1 MDMTLRPM
9 TGPEYFYCYAQSQQ
23 LSSQS
28 GLIGHLRA
36 DMDTNG
42 KGFFS
47 NFFDFRKNLKSDDF
61 RADLQEL
68 IDELRSGKGEYDFL
82 KDRDRLRAYCR
93 KHPECDLG
101 DGREFGLRVDTPH
114 YSYMLRLN
122 PNRGEYNLYCF
133 CYVRQWLERQLKQ
146 AEKGI
151 RFISPDY
158 KERFRLADGDKVRI
172 ITKGGEVREMVCRY
186 VDDYH
191 LETSSSRGSNLY
203 HICEF
208 AEVWEQNGC
217 TEMIPLRK
225 SLPEQCFGYL
235 KATGEIVVLQKGQ
248 KGYAPT
254 EKFAENETPQECVD
268 SLNAAMG
275 VTKAQAAAMEAGSMF
290 GWHVP
295 GADPKNYDDN
305 GVPLPP
311 GDAARQRER
320 LMPQAER

>member
-23 LSSQS
+23 ISSQS

-47 NFFDFRKNLKSDDF
+47 NFFDFRKSLKSDDF
-61 RADLQEL
+61 RADLQKL
-68 IDELRSGKGEYDFL
+68 IDDLRSGKGEYDFL

-151 RFISPDY
+151 RFFIDY
-158 KERFRLADGDKVRI
+158 KERFRLADGDRI
-172 ITKGGEVREMVCRY
+172 RLVMESGENREMTCRY
-186 VDDYH
+186 IDDH
-191 LETSSSRGSNLY
+191 HMEVFGQRTSTVY
-203 HICEF
+203 HIDEF
-208 AEVWEQNGC
+208 VEAWKNHGC

-225 SLPEQCFGYL
+225 SLPERCFSYL
-235 KATGEIVVLQKGQ
+235 KATGEIVVLQ
-248 KGYAPT
+248 
-254 EKFAENETPQECVD
+254 
-268 SLNAAMG
+268 
-275 VTKAQAAAMEAGSMF
+275 
-290 GWHVP
+290 
-295 GADPKNYDDN
+295 
-305 GVPLPP
+305 
-311 GDAARQRER
+311 
-320 LMPQAER
+320 

>member
-23 LSSQS
+23 ISSQS

-47 NFFDFRKNLKSDDF
+47 NFFDFRKSLKSDDF

-68 IDELRSGKGEYDFL
+68 IDDLRSGKGEYDFL

-151 RFISPDY
+151 RFITPDY

-208 AEVWEQNGC
+208 
-217 TEMIPLRK
+217 LRGRIT
-225 SLPEQCFGYL
+225 LL
-235 KATGEIVVLQKGQ
+235 AL
-248 KGYAPT
+248 
-254 EKFAENETPQECVD
+254 
-268 SLNAAMG
+268 L
-275 VTKAQAAAMEAGSMF
+275 
-290 GWHVP
+290 
-295 GADPKNYDDN
+295 
-305 GVPLPP
+305 
-311 GDAARQRER
+311 
-320 LMPQAER
+320 

>member
-28 GLIGHLRA
+28 GLIGYLRA

-47 NFFDFRKNLKSDDF
+47 NFFDFRKSLKSDDF

-68 IDELRSGKGEYDFL
+68 IDDLRSGKGEYDFL

-151 RFISPDY
+151 RFFIDY
-158 KERFRLADGDKVRI
+158 KERFRLADGDRI
-172 ITKGGEVREMVCRY
+172 RLVMESGENREMTCRY
-186 VDDYH
+186 IDDYH
-191 LETSSSRGSNLY
+191 MEVTGQTGSTVY

-225 SLPEQCFGYL
+225 SLPEKCFNFLESSGELIVIEKGKQGYSP
-235 KATGEIVVLQKGQ
+235 TGIYPQDSDVRAGVD
-248 KGYAPT
+248 A
-254 EKFAENETPQECVD
+254 ANEV
-268 SLNAAMG
+268 NG
-275 VTKAQAAAMEAGSMF
+275 VTKAQSAAMKAGSMF
-290 GWHVP
+290 GWDKP
-295 GADPKNYDDN
+295 AADPVNYDDQ
-305 GVPLPP
+305 GIPIRPGRKQDR
-311 GDAARQRER
+311 GDAR
-320 LMPQAER
+320 

>member
-1 MDMTLRPM
+1 M
-9 TGPEYFYCYAQSQQ
+9 
-23 LSSQS
+23 
-28 GLIGHLRA
+28 
-36 DMDTNG
+36 
-42 KGFFS
+42 
-47 NFFDFRKNLKSDDF
+47 
-61 RADLQEL
+61 
-68 IDELRSGKGEYDFL
+68 
-82 KDRDRLRAYCR
+82 
-93 KHPECDLG
+93 
-101 DGREFGLRVDTPH
+101 DTPH

-151 RFISPDY
+151 RFITPDY

-225 SLPEQCFGYL
+225 SLPERCFGYL

-254 EKFAENETPQECVD
+254 EKFAENETAQECVD

-305 GVPLPP
+305 GLPLPP

-320 LMPQAER
+320 QMPQSER

>member
-23 LSSQS
+23 ISSQS

-47 NFFDFRKNLKSDDF
+47 NFFDFRKSLKSDDF
-61 RADLQEL
+61 RSDLQEL
-68 IDELRSGKGEYDFL
+68 IDDLRSGKGEYDFL

-133 CYVRQWLERQLKQ
+133 CYVRQWLERHLKQ

-151 RFISPDY
+151 RFFIDY
-158 KERFRLADGDKVRI
+158 KERFRLADGDRI
-172 ITKGGEVREMVCRY
+172 RLVMESGENQEMTCRY
-186 VDDYH
+186 IDDH
-191 LETSSSRGSNLY
+191 HMEVFGQRTSTVY
-203 HICEF
+203 HIDEF
-208 AEVWEQNGC
+208 VEAWKNHGC

-225 SLPEQCFGYL
+225 SLPERCFGYL

-254 EKFAENETPQECVD
+254 EKFAENETPLSECG
-268 SLNAAMG
+268 NG
-275 VTKAQAAAMEAGSMF
+275 CNQGS
-290 GWHVP
+290 GRSDGGRLHV
-295 GADPKNYDDN
+295 
-305 GVPLPP
+305 
-311 GDAARQRER
+311 R
-320 LMPQAER
+320 LACPRCGSQKL

>member
-9 TGPEYFYCYAQSQQ
+9 TGSEYFYCYAQSQQ
-23 LSSQS
+23 ISSQS

-47 NFFDFRKNLKSDDF
+47 NFFDFRKSLKSDDF

-68 IDELRSGKGEYDFL
+68 IDDLRSGKGEYDFL

-151 RFISPDY
+151 RFFIDY
-158 KERFRLADGDKVRI
+158 KERFRLADGDRI
-172 ITKGGEVREMVCRY
+172 RLVMENSENREMTCRY
-186 VDDYH
+186 IDDH
-191 LETSSSRGSNLY
+191 HMEVFGQSTSTVY
-203 HICEF
+203 HIDEF
-208 AEVWEQNGC
+208 VEAWKNHGC

-225 SLPEQCFGYL
+225 SLPEKCFSFL
-235 KATGEIVVLQKGQ
+235 ESSGELIVIEKG
-248 KGYAPT
+248 KLGYAPT
-254 EKFAENETPQECVD
+254 GIYPQDSDVRAGVDAANEV
-268 SLNAAMG
+268 NG
-275 VTKAQAAAMEAGSMF
+275 VTKAQSAAMKAGSMF
-290 GWHVP
+290 GWDAP
-295 GADPKNYDDN
+295 AADPANYDDQ
-305 GVPLPP
+305 GIPIRPGRKQDR
-311 GDAARQRER
+311 GDAR
-320 LMPQAER
+320 

>member
-23 LSSQS
+23 ISSQS

-47 NFFDFRKNLKSDDF
+47 NFFDFRKSLKSDDF

-68 IDELRSGKGEYDFL
+68 IDDLRSGKGEYDFL

-151 RFISPDY
+151 RFFIDY
-158 KERFRLADGDKVRI
+158 KERFRLADGDRI
-172 ITKGGEVREMVCRY
+172 RLVMENSENREMTCRY
-186 VDDYH
+186 IDDH
-191 LETSSSRGSNLY
+191 HMEVFGQSTSTVY
-203 HICEF
+203 HIDEF
-208 AEVWEQNGC
+208 VEAWKNHGC

-225 SLPEQCFGYL
+225 SLPEKCFSFLESSGELIVIEKGKQGYSP
-235 KATGEIVVLQKGQ
+235 TGIYPQDSDVRAGVD
-248 KGYAPT
+248 A
-254 EKFAENETPQECVD
+254 ANEV
-268 SLNAAMG
+268 NG
-275 VTKAQAAAMEAGSMF
+275 VTKAQSAAMKAGSMF
-290 GWHVP
+290 GWDKP
-295 GADPKNYDDN
+295 AADPANYDDQ
-305 GVPLPP
+305 GIPIRPGRKQDR
-311 GDAARQRER
+311 GDAR
-320 LMPQAER
+320 